1 MNDIPSFF
9 INYYVL
15 AFALAF
21 ILGATAQRSN
31 FCAVGGLRDRLT
43 LGNGTRLWTFVA
55 AMGVGIIISGSLEWF
70 NVMNLSD
77 SHPPYRTADFAWGR
91 YIIGGFIFGLGMVL
105 ATGCGMRNTV
115 KLGQGSYKSLWLV
128 ALMSVMAYI
137 MTRTS
142 FYGEWIMPIMAPL
155 TIHLD
160 YAGSQDLASLI
171 FGSGSQYI
179 DHALLVL
186 SWAIGLSFL
195 YFAFR
200 NAEFRRPMPVIT
212 ALIVG
217 AIIAAAYALTG
228 GQLGAYVMEEAAF
241 MESPPIG
248 LGTQSFTFAAPMGDT
263 VNFLMSPTNLSLISF
278 GLIAVVGV
286 ALGSFVS
293 SLINR
298 EFKVT
303 GFDSAKDG
311 VISSIGALLV
321 GFGAVLAMGC
331 SVGHGLS
338 GVATLALG
346 SFVAVAAITAGALV
360 GIKFEPLWRQKKGC

>member
-1 MNDIPSFF
+1 MSDIPSLF
-9 INYYVL
+9 IYYYLL

-21 ILGATAQRSN
+21 ILGMTAQRSA
-31 FCAVGGLRDRLT
+31 FCAVGGLRDRIT
-43 LGNGTRLWTFVA
+43 TGNGTRLWTFVA
-55 AMGVGIIISGSLEWF
+55 AMGVGIIASGTLEWF
-70 NVMNLSD
+70 NLINLSD
-77 SHPPYRTADFAWGR
+77 SRPPYRTADFAWGR

-128 ALMSVMAYI
+128 VVMSVMAYI
-137 MTRTS
+137 MTRTA
-142 FYGEWIMPIMAPL
+142 FYADWIMPIVAPL

-171 FGSGSQYI
+171 LGANSDFTGI
-179 DHALLVL
+179 TLLVL
-186 SWAIGLSFL
+186 SWLIGLSFV

-200 NAEFRRPMPVIT
+200 NPEFRRPTPMIS

-217 AIIAAAYALTG
+217 VIITTAFSLTG
-228 GQLGAYVMEEAAF
+228 GQFGAQLLDEAAF
-241 MESPPIG
+241 MENPPIG

-286 ALGSFVS
+286 AVGSLVS
-293 SLINR
+293 SLFNGQ
-298 EFKVT
+298 FKVS

-331 SVGHGLS
+331 SVGHGLT
-338 GVATLALG
+338 GVATLAMG
-346 SFVAVAAITAGALV
+346 SFVAVAAITAGAVV
-360 GIKFEPLWRQKKGC
+360 GIKFEPMWRQTKGC

>member
-1 MNDIPSFF
+1 MNDIPSLFV
-9 INYYVL
+9 NYYVL

-21 ILGATAQRSN
+21 ILGITAQRSA

-55 AMGVGIIISGSLEWF
+55 AMGIGIIASGSLEWF

-77 SHPPYRTADFAWGR
+77 SRPPYRTADFAWGR

-128 ALMSVMAYI
+128 AVMSIMAYI

-142 FYGEWIMPIMAPL
+142 FYAEWIMPIVAPM

-171 FGSGSQYI
+171 FGAGSQHI
-179 DHALLVL
+179 DLALLIL
-186 SWAIGLSFL
+186 SWLIGLSLL

-200 NAEFRRPMPVIT
+200 NPEFRRPTPMIS
-212 ALIVG
+212 AAIVG
-217 AIIAAAYALTG
+217 AIIATAYALTG
-228 GQLGAYVMEEAAF
+228 GQFGAQLIDEAAF
-241 MESPPIG
+241 METPPIG

-263 VNFLMSPTNLSLISF
+263 VNYLMSPTNFSLITF
-278 GLIAVVGV
+278 GLLAVIGV

-293 SLINR
+293 SLINGQ
-298 EFKVT
+298 FKIS
-303 GFDSAKDG
+303 GFDSVKDG
-311 VISSIGALLV
+311 AISSLGALLV

-338 GVATLALG
+338 GVASLALG
-346 SFVAVAAITAGALV
+346 SFVAVASISAGAIF
-360 GIKFEPLWRQKKGC
+360 GIKFEPMWRQTKGC